1 MGGKGSGRTKDAFS
15 AYYGVCDPKH
25 DYNVIFVG
33 TMPEVMDFCGL
44 SRTGVLAR
52 VRRAK
57 ASGDLGTIFKLDED
71 ESEE

>member
-52 VRRAK
+52 VRRAR
-57 ASGDLGTIFKLDED
+57 AAGVMGSIFKLDD
-71 ESEE
+71 ESED